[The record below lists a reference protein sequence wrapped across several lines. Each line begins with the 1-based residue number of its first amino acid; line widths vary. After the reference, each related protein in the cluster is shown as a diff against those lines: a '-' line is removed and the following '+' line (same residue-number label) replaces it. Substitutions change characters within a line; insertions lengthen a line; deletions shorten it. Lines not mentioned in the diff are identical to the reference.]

1 MCRKGVPA
9 VRRVQSATDLTA
21 CDAAARPWMW
31 AAAPA
36 RGGSGGAGELCG
48 EELERRLRL
57 RLLFAEEV
65 EAFAGQE
72 RLHLDRQVERLGRQ
86 TLRRELEDA
95 RPVRVEPELGHEPPG
110 EALRRV
116 LQFQDED
123 R

>member
-1 MCRKGVPA
+1 MCRRKGVPA

-21 CDAAARPWMW
+21 CDADLSVPMLDYAWARSTP
-31 AAAPA
+31 

-65 EAFAGQE
+65 EAFAGEE
-72 RLHLDRQVERLGRQ
+72 RLHLDRQVEGLGRQ

-116 LQFQDED
+116 L
-123 R
+123 